1 MWQRGISKIGG
12 VEKFFYVGLSHDSL
26 INHYYTNFALIQH
39 HKYSLAELDNMI
51 PFERKI
57 YVDLL
62 LQHLKEEKERLE
74 SQNV

>member
-1 MWQRGISKIGG
+1 
-12 VEKFFYVGLSHDSL
+12 
-26 INHYYTNFALIQH
+26 LIQH